1 MSDLATLL
9 TAIGG
14 LVTSLCGGAALL
26 ISAVRSSR
34 RERPQAARSVAD
46 QLIEAAADGELTPD
60 EIQGILRGGDS

>member
-34 RERPQAARSVAD
+34 RERPQAARSVAE
-46 QLIEAAADGELTPD
+46 QLAEAAADGELTDD
-60 EIQGILRGGDS
+60 EIRDILRGGTQ